1 MQSISIWGPPI
12 SYVAV
17 DPDPK
22 PAFYENVEKA
32 ARTNGANVGLYRE
45 FSSTGL
51 PRLLL
56 DEYEGDHGGFDL
68 M

>member
-1 MQSISIWGPPI
+1 MAI
-12 SYVAV
+12 

-22 PAFYENVEKA
+22 PVFYENVEKA
-32 ARTNGANVGLYRE
+32 ARTNCADVGLYRE
-45 FSSTGL
+45 FSSNGL

-56 DEYEGDHGGFDL
+56 DEYESDYRGFDL